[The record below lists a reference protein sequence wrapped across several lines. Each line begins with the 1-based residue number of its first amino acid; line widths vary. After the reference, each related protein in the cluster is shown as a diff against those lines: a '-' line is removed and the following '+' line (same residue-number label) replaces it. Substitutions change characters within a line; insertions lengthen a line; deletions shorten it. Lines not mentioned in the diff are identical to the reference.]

1 MVSFDAE
8 WLVESL
14 DTISTTISKEWIALV
29 MLPAISS
36 IAGVVLTSG
45 GLSLCSYGFS
55 SQNVS
60 LQSMCL

>member
-36 IAGVVLTSG
+36 IAGMILTSG
-45 GLSLCSYGFS
+45 HVALCLYRISF
-55 SQNVS
+55 QNVS
-60 LQSMCL
+60 LRSTCP